1 MKTYEFNLILE
12 HEPDEAAADA
22 WYGRVDD
29 SSLATLAGVPQISFH
44 REAAS
49 LEAAIGS
56 AINDVRSAGFE
67 TVRVEVSPA
76 VVVPAG

>member
-12 HEPDEAAADA
+12 QEPDEAAADTL
-22 WYGRVDD
+22 YGRVDD

-44 REAAS
+44 REAVS

-56 AINDVRSAGFE
+56 AINYVRSAGLE

-76 VVVPAG
+76 MVTG